1 MTENVSQNEERRLPR
16 VKPAT
21 DIIEKEDGFYIYVDM
36 PGVEK
41 KDLVIDLN
49 EDELKVSGKA
59 DYEMPEGRKLAHAI
73 RHCRTFG
80 SVPWAWEEGTSTR
93 WTSGS
98 SSTRWTMA
106 GRDRFFI
113 WITSNSP
120 WCALQLP
127 PQQEARRKN
136 KI

>member
-1 MTENVSQNEERRLPR
+1 MSENAPNTEERRLPR

-59 DYEMPEGRKLAHAI
+59 EYTEPEGRKLAHVE
-73 RHCRTFG
+73 FG
-80 SVPWAWEEGTSTR
+80 GGEYFRSFTISHIVDKERIKASLQNGVLELFLPRLEKVQPRKIEIQ
-93 WTSGS
+93 
-98 SSTRWTMA
+98 A
-106 GRDRFFI
+106 G
-113 WITSNSP
+113 
-120 WCALQLP
+120 
-127 PQQEARRKN
+127 
-136 KI
+136 